1 MIITKPK
8 IAILADV
15 PEALT
20 RKAETGRAK
29 GIGSTWL
36 TQLAPCFEPYANGFD
51 FHWITLDKNIRRSE
65 VVVKH
70 QQNFHRIP
78 SAKATVD
85 LLVGHSLA
93 RLQLRSYLKKISPH
107 LIHVWGTEGSY
118 GCILRD
124 AQVPTLLSMQG
135 ILTTYACVGA
145 FKDNWRA
152 TLQQYYE
159 RAWLPHATLI
169 SCESQWGIR
178 EIQKIHPHART
189 EMIEY
194 GVHPSFYETKWIP
207 DPEKPRFIYIGTI
220 DYRKGMDILLAA
232 LQQRSPIPFEI
243 RIIGSG
249 VYQSAFETIP
259 SACFLGNLPW
269 GVVQKE
275 LSQAWA
281 LVLPTRADTSPN
293 VVKEARVVGLPV
305 ITTPYGG
312 QSGYIQHMQNGWLV
326 DPLTPEKL
334 AEAMHMLSQNFD
346 LVKKLGATHHER
358 DREYFRP
365 EKTAQR
371 FVEVYR
377 KLLTEPAS
385 SWPSF

>member
-1 MIITKPK
+1 VTNNFSEMRKPT

-15 PEALT
+15 PLSIVKKTDA
-20 RKAETGRAK
+20 GRLD
-29 GIGSTWL
+29 GTGSTWL
-36 TQLAPCFEPYANGFD
+36 TQLVSCFETYADDFD
-51 FHWITLDKNIRRSE
+51 FHWITLDKIQRRPE
-65 VVVKH
+65 VFEVH
-70 QQNFHRIP
+70 RQHFHRIP

-85 LLVGHSLA
+85 LIMGHSIA
-93 RLQLRSYLKKISPH
+93 RLRLRSYLKRISPH

-118 GCILRD
+118 GCVLRD

-135 ILTTYACVGA
+135 ILTSYARVGA

-159 RAWLPHATLI
+159 RTWLPHATLI
-169 SCESQWGIR
+169 SCESQWGIH
-178 EIQKIHPHART
+178 EIQKIHPHACT

-232 LQQRSPIPFEI
+232 LQQRSPKPFEM
-243 RIIGSG
+243 RMIGSG
-249 VYQSAFETIP
+249 GYQSAFQNIP
-259 SACFLGNLPW
+259 RVRLLGNLPW
-269 GVVQKE
+269 SAIQKE
-275 LSQAWA
+275 LAQAWA

-305 ITTPYGG
+305 ITTLYGG
-312 QSGYIQHMQNGWLV
+312 QSGYIQHQENGWIIE
-326 DPLTPEKL
+326 PLTSVKL
-334 AEAMHMLSQNFD
+334 AEAIRALTQNFD
-346 LVKKLGATHHER
+346 LVKKLGATHHQR
-358 DREYFRP
+358 DREYFKP

-371 FVEVYR
+371 FIEIYR
-377 KLLTEPAS
+377 RMLAS
-385 SWPSF
+385 FK